1 VKAAKHVWVN
11 FPQTQLDNDAA
22 ADLLHPEVG
31 KYVALGGGANHLT
44 EAVTRLSRV
53 MGVTEEADDRALRA
67 TATAERPKALRGFKG
82 LHLPRTRTQER
93 ARAVRAP
100 DEVPISVARDVE
112 KGNSGRS
119 APTSGRS
126 KPARSRTR

>member
-1 VKAAKHVWVN
+1 VWGN
-11 FPQTQLDNDAA
+11 FPQRQVVNDAA

-67 TATAERPKALRGFKG
+67 TTTAERPKALRGFKG
-82 LHLPRTRTQER
+82 VHLPRTRAQER

-112 KGNSGRS
+112 KGNPGRTASGSGRN
-119 APTSGRS
+119 
-126 KPARSRTR
+126 KPARSRAR